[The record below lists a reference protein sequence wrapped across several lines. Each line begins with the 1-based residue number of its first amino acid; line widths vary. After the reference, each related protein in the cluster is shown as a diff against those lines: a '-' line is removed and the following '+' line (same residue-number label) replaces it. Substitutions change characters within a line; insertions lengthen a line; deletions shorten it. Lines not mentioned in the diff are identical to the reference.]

1 MHVNWRVPACVWR
14 SACQC
19 SVHAHACERAL
30 CEVVCLHVYTHE
42 HLPPCM
48 CGCGCSQGLHT
59 GVCVCNGACRTV
71 HVSEL
76 EHMPVG
82 LSVFAPVSTPVC
94 GVCPLGGEL
103 PKA

>member
-1 MHVNWRVPACVWR
+1 M
-14 SACQC
+14 
-19 SVHAHACERAL
+19 
-30 CEVVCLHVYTHE
+30 
-42 HLPPCM
+42 
-48 CGCGCSQGLHT
+48 HT